1 MAKNRKM
8 SKKMSVIAQ
17 GSTMLCA
24 VIVMLFVMVVVNLLA
39 DSSCSQLMKSI
50 GAKEAQLK
58 RLNDDCSRESA
69 RWEEMT
75 TPDRL
80 EAALKR
86 HGLAMR
92 YANAAQNIRMNAAG
106 KPEPGQFAVSRMEQR
121 SHSNTA
127 AYRPAAGGSRPKRH

>member
-1 MAKNRKM
+1 MAKNRKI

-58 RLNDDCSRESA
+58 RLTDDCSRESA
-69 RWEEMT
+69 RWDEMT

-106 KPEPGQFAVSRMEQR
+106 KPEPGQFAVARMEQR
-121 SHSNTA
+121 SHANTA
-127 AYRPAAGGSRPKRH
+127 SYRPSSGANRSRRR

>member
-1 MAKNRKM
+1 MAKNRKI

-58 RLNDDCSRESA
+58 RLTKGTEVPTEQEIAENPRAASA
-69 RWEEMT
+69 KLRAVE
-75 TPDRL
+75 R
-80 EAALKR
+80 
-86 HGLAMR
+86 
-92 YANAAQNIRMNAAG
+92 IRATMDGA
-106 KPEPGQFAVSRMEQR
+106 RR
-121 SHSNTA
+121 
-127 AYRPAAGGSRPKRH
+127 

>member
-106 KPEPGQFAVSRMEQR
+106 KPEPGQFAVSRREQR

-127 AYRPAAGGSRPKRH
+127 AYRPAAGGSRPKRR

>member
-50 GAKEAQLK
+50 GAKEAQL
-58 RLNDDCSRESA
+58 N
-69 RWEEMT
+69 
-75 TPDRL
+75 
-80 EAALKR
+80 R

-127 AYRPAAGGSRPKRH
+127 AYRPAIRGSRPKRR